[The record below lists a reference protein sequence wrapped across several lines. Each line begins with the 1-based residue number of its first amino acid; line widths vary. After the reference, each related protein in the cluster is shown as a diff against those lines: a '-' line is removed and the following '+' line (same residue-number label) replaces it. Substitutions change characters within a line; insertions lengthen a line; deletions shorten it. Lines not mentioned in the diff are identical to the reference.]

1 MRWLPLETLRL
12 PLETLRLPFAAIL
25 RSLAVLL
32 LCLAVPPATRLLSLA
47 VPTAAAFERARSE
60 YGASVFWPGGEVP
73 LPEAPPELGPGAQV
87 AAERAFRVW
96 SAVPCGTLRVARTV
110 PGPRRVRLA
119 LVRGGWSHGASE
131 AAYTTLDVDRNTGEI
146 RGALVE
152 LNGAY
157 SFEGGPGGLDLEQI
171 LTHEAGHALGLAHS
185 FDRQAVMHGGHRPGA
200 PHRPLQPDDIAG
212 ICAIY
217 PRSSAGAPGASSGSA
232 GAQAET
238 PSPQVAPGLVGA
250 SAGAQAETPQRGG
263 ASGAGGAVWRPGVLA
278 VPLAALVA
286 LAVLGARRRRRRAR
300 GAEVR

>member
-1 MRWLPLETLRL
+1 
-12 PLETLRLPFAAIL
+12 
-25 RSLAVLL
+25 VLL
-32 LCLAVPPATRLLSLA
+32 LCLAVPPATRLLALA

-73 LPEAPPELGPGAQV
+73 QPEAPPGLGPGAQA
-87 AAERAFRVW
+87 AAERAFQVW
-96 SAVPCGTLRVARTV
+96 AAAPCGALRVARA

-119 LVRGGWSHGASE
+119 LVREGWSHGASE
-131 AAYTTLDVDRNTGEI
+131 VAYTTLDVDRNSGEI

-157 SFEGGPGGLDLEQI
+157 AFEGGPDGLDLEQI

-200 PHRPLQPDDIAG
+200 PRRPLQPDDIAG

-217 PRSSAGAPGASSGSA
+217 PRSSAGAPGASSG
-232 GAQAET
+232 
-238 PSPQVAPGLVGA
+238 

-300 GAEVR
+300 GVEVR